1 MTTPEKS
8 KTNTELAVEL
18 GYIMQELRNL
28 TRKYIQKKIKEQG
41 INLTFEMLEVM
52 GCLWRKDGLNQ
63 QEIADRTLR
72 DKSSMTYLLDN
83 LIKRKLVKRSADK
96 NDRRNKLIFL
106 TKEGLTLK
114 DILYPWVADV
124 YGIASEQINNEDL
137 KNGVLLISKMVNN
150 LKKE

>member
-1 MTTPEKS
+1 MITPEKN
-8 KTNTELAVEL
+8 KTEIAVQLAYL
-18 GYIMQELRNL
+18 MQELRNF
-28 TRKYIQKKIKEQG
+28 TRKHIQKKIKEHD
-41 INLTFEMLEVM
+41 INLTYEMLEVM

-124 YGIASEQINNEDL
+124 YGLASEKITGEDL
-137 KNGVLLISKMVNN
+137 QNGVLLIRRMVNN